1 MQEKINIINLLNKSR
16 AIDKLYNEIGIKLVI
31 TNVTKGIFGYFVDA
45 ASSYKINTIC
55 IPHGTLTKNFDEFDA
70 IYKETIAEGVTSK
83 NAHYN
88 ISQSNISKNFFA
100 LHAKISNKLLTA
112 ET

>member
-1 MQEKINIINLLNKSR
+1 MISYIT
-16 AIDKLYNEIGIKLVI
+16 KLESIVI

-83 NAHYN
+83 NALQYLP
-88 ISQSNISKNFFA
+88 IKYI
-100 LHAKISNKLLTA
+100 
-112 ET
+112 